1 LGLLRAA
8 VEVSVLH
15 ICPDSRVLVHA
26 AAEALCLP
34 IGAGTVGLLASADA
48 FVFRKGPRLHG

>member
-1 LGLLRAA
+1 
-8 VEVSVLH
+8 VSVLH

-48 FVFRKGPRLHG
+48 FVFRKGSRLHR